1 MVVKMV
7 ALAATA
13 ASGSHAIP
21 WSMVI
26 GERIIVDS
34 LAPSVFMATRR
45 QTSVNKAAA
54 QFCRCGRKNISSFL
68 YDAEELCVLFDH
80 VEKQLR
86 HRDAAVER
94 QELQP
99 FAYLKGH
106 SEIECDEPRRRIAG
120 RSLEYHPA

>member
-1 MVVKMV
+1 VKIV

-21 WSMVI
+21 LSMVI
-26 GERIIVDS
+26 GKRIIVDS
-34 LAPSVFMATRR
+34 LSQSFFMETRR

-54 QFCRCGRKNISSFL
+54 QFCRSSRKNISSFL
-68 YDAEELCVLFDH
+68 YDAEDLSVLFDH

-86 HRDAAVER
+86 HRDAALDR

-106 SEIECDEPRRRIAG
+106 SEI
-120 RSLEYHPA
+120 